1 MTSEGGAM
9 SAGGLHPSGRAKMA
23 AVAAISIVLI
33 IISVGMAF
41 YGFNLE
47 QVEGQVF
54 LVPWGL
60 DVVGYTF
67 FALTSTGSSIVNSIY
82 TIFGYKGPNG
92 EYEKMIKYGVWFS
105 LATIF
110 PAWLLVLLSLAK
122 PFDFAYIL
130 MFFRPSSRIAWM
142 ALLYTIFALSLL
154 IELLY
159 MLRADASER
168 IRKAKWAELTIAI
181 LVLSATVAVHTNLG
195 EVFGS
200 LIAVPGWYG
209 PWLALYFI
217 LSAVM
222 LGAAGQMMFVLAS
235 MPHDSGIRNF
245 FARYYSAIFMV
256 MIPTYILDFTWIVI
270 AGWYN
275 KAVVWPIYQDQ
286 LFGADAPTF
295 WILEL
300 LIGLLLPLAL
310 AIASYRTRRVSY
322 SVAAALFMLIGG
334 FASKYS
340 LIILPQEFRPYQ
352 FLTLQLANVTY
363 SPPLGLVIMFTAAV
377 LLWPAVYALGTVILP
392 LEEGRKPKH
401 IWFFK

>member
-1 MTSEGGAM
+1 MSGPGVRLGARGK
-9 SAGGLHPSGRAKMA
+9 S
-23 AVAAISIVLI
+23 VAAAALSVIVILL
-33 IISVGMAF
+33 SLGLAF

-92 EYEKMIKYGVWFS
+92 EYERMIKYGVWFS

-122 PFDFAYIL
+122 PFDFTYIL

-142 ALLYTIFALSLL
+142 ALLYTIFALALL

-159 MLRADASER
+159 MIRADASER
-168 IRKAKWAELTIAI
+168 LKKAKSVELAIAI
-181 LVLSATVAVHTNLG
+181 VVLSATVAVHTNLG

-200 LIAVPGWYG
+200 LVAVPGWYG

-217 LSAVM
+217 LSAIM
-222 LGAAGQMMFVLAS
+222 LGAAGQSIFVLAS
-235 MPHDSGIRNF
+235 MSHDSGLKSF
-245 FARYYSAIFMV
+245 MARYYNAIYMV
-256 MIPTYILDFTWIVI
+256 MIPIYILDLTWIII

-275 KAVVWPIYQDQ
+275 KATVWPIYQDL
-286 LFGADAPTF
+286 LFGADAATF
-295 WILEL
+295 WILEFL
-300 LIGLLLPLAL
+300 VGLIIPLAL
-310 AIASYRTRRVSY
+310 AIAGYRTRRVSLGV
-322 SVAAALFMLIGG
+322 VAAALMLIGG

-340 LIILPQEFRPYQ
+340 LIILPQEYRPYQ

-363 SPPLGLVIMFTAAV
+363 SPPYGLVLMFVGAV
-377 LLWPAVYALGTVILP
+377 LLWPAVYALGTIILP
-392 LEEGRKPKH
+392 LEEGRRPRH